1 MVNIAEFFH
10 DSYQQGLRKL
20 SQLQSE
26 TYEEAIEK
34 YRDAFI
40 SDIVMIKMDNSIKDI
55 KEDNGYIKNIFNIIT
70 GINISEIEEFFNR
83 IRDIYINWIDSQ
95 GQIALEEFEN
105 LLNDISFNSFKYDLS
120 NNVLFRG
127 RYSESI
133 LTPWDM
139 FHIPF
144 NKRYLIGNQRYSLT
158 GQPLLYLGFS
168 ILDVLAELNCD
179 FNEFD
184 EVKLCTYKPNQNFR
198 VLDLRND
205 FYEYLRYNP

>member
-70 GINISEIEEFFNR
+70 GINITEIEEFFNR

-120 NNVLFRG
+120 NNVLFRA
-127 RYSESI
+127 
-133 LTPWDM
+133 
-139 FHIPF
+139 
-144 NKRYLIGNQRYSLT
+144 SL
-158 GQPLLYLGFS
+158 Y
-168 ILDVLAELNCD
+168 
-179 FNEFD
+179 
-184 EVKLCTYKPNQNFR
+184 
-198 VLDLRND
+198 
-205 FYEYLRYNP
+205 